1 MRIKKSPREIDLVR
15 RASELAGLGIMEAI
29 RSSGPEVM
37 EYQLDAAARYVF
49 ELNGAQGEGYRSITA
64 SGTNAYYG
72 HYYRNESAL
81 VDGELV
87 LMDYAPDYRYY
98 TSDVARMWPVN
109 GAFDAGQRRLYG
121 FIVDYSQAL
130 MKRIRPGVTADTIMD
145 EAAEE
150 MKIVLETIPFE
161 KPAYEKAAREAL
173 VFRGHMSHPVGLAVH
188 DVGNYRSKPLEP
200 GIVFSVDP
208 MLWVHEERLYVRMED
223 TVVVTEDGVE
233 NFTDFMP
240 DTIEEIEALMT
251 EEGIVQKRPPVP

>member
-145 EAAEE
+145 EAAGGNEDR
-150 MKIVLETIPFE
+150 
-161 KPAYEKAAREAL
+161 ARD
-173 VFRGHMSHPVGLAVH
+173 HPVRETGLRESRPGSARFSRAYVPSRR
-188 DVGNYRSKPLEP
+188 VGGARCRQLSLE
-200 GIVFSVDP
+200 
-208 MLWVHEERLYVRMED
+208 
-223 TVVVTEDGVE
+223 
-233 NFTDFMP
+233 
-240 DTIEEIEALMT
+240 AA
-251 EEGIVQKRPPVP
+251 